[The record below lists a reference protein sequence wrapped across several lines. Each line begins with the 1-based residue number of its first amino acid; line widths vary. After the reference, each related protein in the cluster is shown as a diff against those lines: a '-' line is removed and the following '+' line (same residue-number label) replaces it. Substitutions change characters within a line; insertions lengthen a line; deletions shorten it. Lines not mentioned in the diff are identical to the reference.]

1 MRSALDL
8 RVFLVRLLGNRKE
21 VKWNDKLRGSLVKKQ
36 DSKEKV
42 KKNAKNVPQD
52 DEEKKATTPQG
63 KNKSKVSLDTT
74 IRFLAIRL

>member
-1 MRSALDL
+1 MDL
-8 RVFLVRLLGNRKE
+8 RIFLVRLLGNRKE
-21 VKWNDKLRGSLVKKQ
+21 VKWNDKLRGIIVKKQ

-52 DEEKKATTPQG
+52 DEEKKATTPQARIRV
-63 KNKSKVSLDTT
+63 VSLDTT